1 MLLGLILG
9 LLLIIIKDLAN
20 NLDIFNNINDS
31 ETLIYDNENLVD
43 IYLYDDLLFM
53 PEYDDL
59 IFMPEYEDLSIIH
72 DNECL
77 YDNDI
82 IENSVEYCN
91 ITLNNKSTFNQQ
103 FRKFVNLFNKDI
115 SYKIH
120 TKEFKLNEA
129 YLNKASGSVENYELV
144 ESNTKLDR
152 YKVLNTIKDSIV
164 ETSYVNYIQEL
175 NRKIYLLELELN
187 RSKHTI
193 NDIEEI
199 IDLYLIDYNKYRCV
213 EFNHKDSGIE
223 Y

>member
-1 MLLGLILG
+1 MLLGLTIG

-20 NLDIFNNINDS
+20 NLDIININDS
-31 ETLIYDNENLVD
+31 ETLVYDSKNLVD
-43 IYLYDDLLFM
+43 VYIYDDLLFM

-59 IFMPEYEDLSIIH
+59 SFIH
-72 DNECL
+72 DNEYL

-91 ITLNNKSTFNQQ
+91 TTLSNKSTFNQQ

-115 SYKIH
+115 SYKVH
-120 TKEFKLNEA
+120 TKKYNLNEV

-144 ESNTKLDR
+144 ESNTKLNR
-152 YKVLNTIKDSIV
+152 YKVLNTLKDSIV

-187 RSKHTI
+187 RSKHTL

-199 IDLYLIDYNKYRCV
+199 IDFYITDSNKYRGV
-213 EFNHKDSGIE
+213 EFNHKYKDSVIE
-223 Y
+223 F